1 MKNTHLFGL
10 TFQVL
15 KVFLQKNFRY
25 RHQFF
30 WFLLFYINSYSVN
43 ITFHNFIELHSTL
56 SKKGF
61 HHRFSFSKGFTQ
73 TTTTLLSDCKFIQ
86 FWKKDLFSAWKY
98 YSHYIRNFFFIFV
111 LQKHFCFS
119 FTSGVEGILFWN
131 EMDYEI
137 ALRLEKTWKL
147 NEISYFTMKLQSFNF
162 LGI

>member
-86 FWKKDLFSAWKY
+86 FWKKDIFSAWKY
-98 YSHYIRNFFFIFV
+98 YSHYIRIFFFYFRSTKT
-111 LQKHFCFS
+111 LLLFFHFR
-119 FTSGVEGILFWN
+119 GWRHLILKWN
-131 EMDYEI
+131 G
-137 ALRLEKTWKL
+137 LW
-147 NEISYFTMKLQSFNF
+147 NSS
-162 LGI
+162 

>member
-73 TTTTLLSDCKFIQ
+73 TTTTLLSDFKFIQ

-98 YSHYIRNFFFIFV
+98 YSHYIRNFF
-111 LQKHFCFS
+111 LFS
-119 FTSGVEGILFWN
+119 FYKNTSAFLSLQGLKASFLKWN
-131 EMDYEI
+131 GLWY
-137 ALRLEKTWKL
+137 
-147 NEISYFTMKLQSFNF
+147 SS
-162 LGI
+162 